1 MAHSA
6 RTKKSRG
13 PRAVI
18 TARNSAAIPG
28 DLIYLKKTKRQAAW
42 PTAAVYG
49 SVFFLQ
55 FFFDGLFH
63 YKHTTS
69 HRHHRPR
76 APPPRRPHPAPP
88 PPPPPPSPPSTAAPV
103 RSGPVRSG
111 RVVSCRVVSRH
122 VVSCRVVSRHVVS
135 CRVVSCPVRSAQRR
149 VARVSLARHS
159 RVTRASRT
167 HAHTPLTTDH

>member
-1 MAHSA
+1 MAHAA
-6 RTKKSRG
+6 RTKKSRE

-18 TARNSAAIPG
+18 TARNSAAMPG
-28 DLIYLKKTKRQAAW
+28 DLNYSKKTKRQAAW

-49 SVFFLQ
+49 WVFFLTI
-55 FFFDGLFH
+55 FFDDLFH

-88 PPPPPPSPPSTAAPV
+88 PPPPPPSPPSPAA
-103 RSGPVRSG
+103 PVRSG

-122 VVSCRVVSRHVVS
+122 VVSCRVATR
-135 CRVVSCPVRSAQRR
+135 RVVSCPVRAASCCAG
-149 VARVSLARHS
+149 VTPASLARHA
-159 RVTRASRT
+159 RVANART
-167 HAHTPLTTDH
+167 HSTDH